1 MSNWEEWRQPW
12 YLLIKKSDHPQ
23 TIIPLK
29 PDVKLV
35 SFDPHEY
42 DKHYYT
48 LQQIDSDLLIA
59 IDNDDVV
66 SVERA
71 LKKDKIDV
79 NTPYMIPSWE
89 VPDSYTPQLQT
100 FLHRALWEHSEN
112 VFKFLLDN
120 GANPRIQGH
129 CDDTVISNV
138 FDNQYK
144 KEDFLKFGK
153 MLVDAGM
160 TIKEIQQEA
169 EYKDDKSAVSKLM
182 KYATEKR
189 KPQLISK
196 KRTVIRTAR
205 NIRIKD

>member
-66 SVERA
+66 SVERT

-79 NTPYMIPSWE
+79 NTPYMIPPWE
-89 VPDSYTPQLQT
+89 VPDSYPPQLQT

-112 VFKFLLDN
+112 VFKFLLDK
-120 GANPRIQGH
+120 GANPRIKGH
-129 CDDTVISNV
+129 CHDTVISNL
-138 FDNQYK
+138 FDC
-144 KEDFLKFGK
+144 KEADFLKFGK

-160 TIKEIQQEA
+160 TMKEIRQKA
-169 EYKDDKSAVSKLM
+169 KYRNDKSAVSKLM
-182 KYATEKR
+182 KYAEVKR

-196 KRTVIRTAR
+196 RKSVVRTPK
-205 NIRIKD
+205 NIRVKD

>member
-79 NTPYMIPSWE
+79 NTPYMIPPWE
-89 VPDSYTPQLQT
+89 VPDSYPPQLQT
-100 FLHRALWEHSEN
+100 FLHRALWERSEN
-112 VFKFLLDN
+112 VFKFLLDK
-120 GANPRIQGH
+120 GANPRIKGH
-129 CDDTVISNV
+129 CHDTVISNL
-138 FDNQYK
+138 FDCK
-144 KEDFLKFGK
+144 EEDFLKFGK

-160 TIKEIQQEA
+160 TVKEIQQKA
-169 EYKDDKSAVSKLM
+169 KYRNDKSGVLKLI
-182 KYATEKR
+182 KYATTQR
-189 KPQLISK
+189 KPKLIQK
-196 KRTVIRTAR
+196 KKAVVRSTR

>member
-66 SVERA
+66 SVERT

-89 VPDSYTPQLQT
+89 VSDGYTPQLQT

-112 VFKFLLDN
+112 VFKFLLDK
-120 GANPRIQGH
+120 GANPRIKGH
-129 CDDTVISNV
+129 CHDTVISNV
-138 FDNQYK
+138 FDNRRK
-144 KEDFLKFGK
+144 EEDFLKFGK

-160 TIKEIQQEA
+160 TMEEIRRETK
-169 EYKDDKSAVSKLM
+169 YKDDKSAVKKLM
-182 KYATEKR
+182 KYAEVKR

>member
-1 MSNWEEWRQPW
+1 MNNWEEWRQPW
-12 YLLIKKSDHPQ
+12 YLLIKKSEHPQ
-23 TIIPLK
+23 IIIPLK
-29 PDVKLV
+29 PDVKLISV
-35 SFDPHEY
+35 DPHEY

-89 VPDSYTPQLQT
+89 VPDGYTPQLQT

-138 FDNQYK
+138 FDDRRK
-144 KEDFLKFGK
+144 EEDFLKFGK

-160 TIKEIQQEA
+160 DIKTIQQEA
-169 EYKDDKSAVSKLM
+169 KYKNDQSAVKKLI
-182 KYATEKR
+182 KYATQKR
-189 KPQLISK
+189 PQLISK
-196 KRTVIRTAR
+196 RKSAIRTPR
-205 NIRIKD
+205 NVRVKD

>member
-1 MSNWEEWRQPW
+1 MSNWKEWRQPW
-12 YLLIKKSDHPQ
+12 YLLIKKSGHPQ
-23 TIIPLK
+23 TIIPPK
-29 PDVKLV
+29 PDAKLV

-89 VPDSYTPQLQT
+89 VPDGYTPQLQT

-112 VFKFLLDN
+112 VFKFLLDK
-120 GANPRIQGH
+120 GANPRIKGH
-129 CDDTVISNV
+129 CHDTVISNV
-138 FDNQYK
+138 FDNRRK
-144 KEDFLKFGK
+144 EEDFLKFGK
-153 MLVDAGM
+153 MLVDAGI
-160 TIKEIQQEA
+160 TIEEIRRETK
-169 EYKDDKSAVSKLM
+169 YKDDKSAVSKLM
-182 KYATEKR
+182 KYAEAKR
-189 KPQLISK
+189 KPQSISK

>member
-1 MSNWEEWRQPW
+1 M
-12 YLLIKKSDHPQ
+12 
-23 TIIPLK
+23 
-29 PDVKLV
+29 
-35 SFDPHEY
+35 
-42 DKHYYT
+42 
-48 LQQIDSDLLIA
+48 
-59 IDNDDVV
+59 
-66 SVERA
+66 
-71 LKKDKIDV
+71 
-79 NTPYMIPSWE
+79 
-89 VPDSYTPQLQT
+89 
-100 FLHRALWEHSEN
+100 WEHSEN

-189 KPQLISK
+189 PQLISK
-196 KRTVIRTAR
+196 RKSVIRTPK
-205 NIRIKD
+205 NIRVKD